1 MDLQCYI
8 QLYRSQAT
16 RRGGRRRA
24 ARAVLGIWLRYGYY
38 GYFLAC
44 ASPRPRDFVSHHLFP
59 IRISYRIQRKCGN
72 HLAFL
77 SSSTFERSSRP
88 DVRSTSRPSQTW
100 RTRIAASAFRR
111 RRRGVRKRAMTPSYA
126 HSTQRRAASLQM
138 RRSPRRT
145 GTRCSCASRKVAR
158 PPGST
163 RGTAG
168 AWFTTRRAR
177 RSSRTTMR
185 VPRTTHGGRRG
196 DAPAER
202 SSENFLSNP

>member
-111 RRRGVRKRAMTPSYA
+111 RRRGVRKRVTPSYA